1 MLDVTT
7 LPAPTPEPVIL
18 DVPAPDHVPRH
29 LIRDL
34 RYHMG
39 WVPNTNAE
47 PFEAT
52 ARLFADDVPPVMWS
66 PMPFDNFLDGL
77 WIVTRHSDVA
87 NVYQDA
93 TTFSSV
99 GQAQF
104 QLLVGETFPS
114 LPLGVDPPLHGKY
127 RRFLNPW
134 FTPQAVA
141 QMLPDIRQL
150 ADDMIDEFLAKGGGD
165 FAYDYARV
173 FPVRVFLRLMGLP
186 LDMFEQFLVWEHEIL
201 HSRDQTRIANA
212 CGATLNYLRGFIA
225 EKEAGPDDT
234 LTSLIVNGEVDGEP
248 FTPDERIG
256 IIFFLWLGGLDT
268 VASTLGLMFRRMA
281 LDHELQ
287 QRLREDPGLHK
298 SVIEE
303 FLRTQP
309 LVNTTRL
316 LLHDHE
322 MHGVVMKKGDRVMC
336 LNMSANFD
344 PAQFGC
350 PRDFNAERKGNRHTT
365 FGTGAHLCLGMN
377 LARQEL
383 RISLEHWLNR
393 VPIFSIPE
401 DGPRDVVPGLLSVKK
416 LPLTW

>member
-1 MLDVTT
+1 MLDITT
-7 LPAPTPEPVIL
+7 LPAPTPEPRIL

-39 WVPNTNAE
+39 WVPNTNIE

-52 ARLFADDVPPVMWS
+52 ERLFADDVPPVMWS

-77 WIVTRHSDVA
+77 WIVTRHEDVA
-87 NVYQDA
+87 KVYQDSS
-93 TTFSSV
+93 TFSSV

-114 LPLGVDPPLHGKY
+114 LPLGVDPPLHGRY

-134 FTPQAVA
+134 FTPKAVA
-141 QMLPDIRQL
+141 EMLPDIRRL
-150 ADDMIDEFLAKGGGD
+150 ANDMIDEFLAAGGGD
-165 FAYDYARV
+165 FARDYARI
-173 FPVRVFLRLMGLP
+173 FPVRVFLKLMGLP
-186 LDMFEQFLVWEHEIL
+186 VSMLEQFLVWEHEIL
-201 HSRDQTRIANA
+201 HSRDQARIAEA
-212 CGATLNYLRGFIA
+212 CGATLGYLRSFIA
-225 EKEAGPDDT
+225 EKEASPDDT
-234 LTSLIVNGEVDGEP
+234 LTSLIVNGEIDGEP

-268 VASTLGLMFRRMA
+268 VASSLGLMFRRMA
-281 LDHELQ
+281 LDHALQ
-287 QRLREDPGLHK
+287 QRLRDEPGMIK
-298 SVIEE
+298 TVTEE

-316 LLHDHE
+316 LTRDCEL
-322 MHGVVMKKGDRVMC
+322 HGVLMKKGDRVMC

-344 PAQFGC
+344 PEAFGC
-350 PRDFNAERKGNRHTT
+350 PRHFDAERKANRHTT

-383 RISLEHWLNR
+383 WISLEQWLSR
-393 VPIFSIPE
+393 VPTFSIA
-401 DGPRDVVPGLLSVKK
+401 DGAPRDVVPGLLSVKT
-416 LPLTW
+416 LPLVW